1 MCIRPGGEEVL
12 LPGRRVMDVCVSIA
26 HCKKVVF
33 TFLPFTFLPFSIS
46 FSYTHSQYPLQVLFQ
61 SENGKGHFLLIVFFR
76 RILIQKT
83 SIIATL
89 MLYRCVF

>member
-12 LPGRRVMDVCVSIA
+12 LPGRGVTDVCVSIA

-33 TFLPFTFLPFSIS
+33 TFLPFTFLPFSLS

-61 SENGKGHFLLIVFFR
+61 SVSGRVIFFIDSFFR
-76 RILIQKT
+76 WIFDTRNFN
-83 SIIATL
+83 
-89 MLYRCVF
+89 YRNFNVV

>member
-12 LPGRRVMDVCVSIA
+12 SPGRRVMDVCVSIA

-61 SENGKGHFLLIVFFR
+61 SESGKGHFFIDSFFWW
-76 RILIQKT
+76 IFDT
-83 SIIATL
+83 ENFN
-89 MLYRCVF
+89 YRNFNVV

>member
-33 TFLPFTFLPFSIS
+33 TFLPFTFLPFSLS

-61 SENGKGHFLLIVFFR
+61 SVRGVPFFLLIVFFR
-76 RILIQKT
+76 WIFDTDVKEKAYICG
-83 SIIATL
+83 II
-89 MLYRCVF
+89 

>member
-61 SENGKGHFLLIVFFR
+61 SVSGRVIFFIDSFFGWIFDTENFN
-76 RILIQKT
+76 
-83 SIIATL
+83 
-89 MLYRCVF
+89 YRNFNVV